1 MEPLEIV
8 FAVPLK
14 CQLCVD
20 DVSSALKT
28 TAGVES
34 FDVDLPAKLVTVHTT
49 AAPSIV
55 AQAIQNTGR
64 DAIIRG
70 TGKPNLAAVCILEQL
85 SEAKTGNSIQG
96 LARVVSASQS
106 DSYIDITL
114 NGVDKATYYPSI
126 RVGGDISRGVESTG
140 PELYRLDPVVADIR
154 SEEAEGY
161 FRGHAL
167 LHAPLPISNL
177 IGRAIVI
184 LRLPIETDS
193 LDLCGI
199 IARSAGAWEND
210 KQICSCS
217 GKTVWEE
224 RADAKSKGISV

>member
-20 DVSSALKT
+20 DISSTLKST
-28 TAGVES
+28 KGVES
-34 FDVDLPAKLVTVHTT
+34 FKVDLPSNLVTVHTT
-49 AAPSIV
+49 TAPSQI

-85 SEAKTGNSIQG
+85 SESKTENSIQG
-96 LARVVSASQS
+96 LARIVSASQS

-114 NGVDKATYYPSI
+114 NGVDRATYYPSI
-126 RVGGDISRGVESTG
+126 RSGGDISCGVLSTG

-154 SEEAEGY
+154 SEQADGY

-167 LHAPLPISNL
+167 VHAPLPISEL
-177 IGRAIVI
+177 IGRAIVV
-184 LRLPIETDS
+184 LRLPIEVDK

-199 IARSAGAWEND
+199 VARSAGAWEND

-224 RADAKSKGISV
+224 RADAKAKGMTV